1 MEVVVFTS
9 GIKIKQFIKIF
20 MKTAKEV
27 DKTTNIPRVI
37 TYSTHVKCGDNYL
50 KTKQIIVSFMFTKEL
65 TSLNE
70 IEEFLQQNNMSFI
83 YIYIKA
89 GKQCL
94 PCCFTQLRELLDHYP
109 LIRLG
114 HIDANVVPEVAA
126 D

>member
-83 YIYIKA
+83 YIYQGRKA
-89 GKQCL
+89 MSAMLFYAIEGITRSL
-94 PCCFTQLRELLDHYP
+94 S
-109 LIRLG
+109 
-114 HIDANVVPEVAA
+114 A
-126 D
+126 DSFRAY